1 VITRSYEN
9 SHNSSIILFR
19 RARCEFVASNAAI
32 EGFLRPEFFDHNSTR
47 TCDLGSSLLVLARW
61 ILLVTFFVT
70 IGFSSLYIIQRLV
83 EMIEAENWLATIG
96 TLVLSLIMAFN
107 LWSALVFILNAGLR
121 MCSGRWAENTRNYFL
136 SINQYLV
143 NKMARQIYG
152 IDVGNLDG
160 GEMIGISEGSGLDK
174 ELQNRIDRLEKTL
187 ERLAIQQVA
196 TGADSATSSRVSIAY

>member
-1 VITRSYEN
+1 
-9 SHNSSIILFR
+9 
-19 RARCEFVASNAAI
+19 
-32 EGFLRPEFFDHNSTR
+32 
-47 TCDLGSSLLVLARW
+47 
-61 ILLVTFFVT
+61 
-70 IGFSSLYIIQRLV
+70 
-83 EMIEAENWLATIG
+83 
-96 TLVLSLIMAFN
+96 MAFN